1 VVFRAKIVIS
11 ALTATES
18 HIIKSIA
25 ENYIRNS
32 LLSEHGTRRNESRS
46 KKRGKVIHWA
56 LK

>member
-1 VVFRAKIVIS
+1 MVFRAKIVIS

-25 ENYIRNS
+25 GNYIRNS

-46 KKRGKVIHWA
+46 KKRGKVIH
-56 LK
+56 